1 LSDQAA
7 AFLRAFQSVMEL
19 ISRSFAAE
27 INDGKANIERD
38 KIEMENSLLFNDNWS
53 FLKAELGAEL
63 SDIQA
68 RMEEFQPVD
77 LPHDWLIYDPHNLYE
92 NSTGWYQK
100 RILVCYTK
108 EHALEEDLRESVSEG
123 VLRCAPDQRV
133 ILRFD
138 GVYMDSTLYVN
149 GRKAG
154 DWKYGYSAFAHDI
167 TEYLRQGENIL
178 LMQARHQSPNSR
190 WYSGAGI
197 YRNVW
202 LKICPAVY
210 LPLDG
215 TYVHTAWQPDIGA
228 LPQESDG
235 KETELDG
242 DSRETERAAGR
253 YLLEIETECAGAVG
267 ESTRCRYSLW
277 KKGARVRDLGWGS
290 RFVREDGQECFAL
303 KAILEGLEEWDLE
316 HPVCYCLRVE
326 LYDAALRPA
335 EGSSSAPQ
343 DAAWQDT
350 TWRDTAGQNAAW
362 QDTAIPCSAQVLTRL
377 GGEVRPGGALMDS
390 QEITVGLRRMEF
402 TTDRGFFLN
411 GRYVKVHGVCEHHDL
426 GCLGAAF
433 HKEAMRRKF
442 SILKEMG
449 VNALRTSHNMPAQE
463 VMELADE
470 MGILVLSEAFD
481 MWERRKTAYDYGRFF
496 REWAQRDVRSW
507 IRRDRNHPSLLLWS
521 IGNEI
526 YDTHADA
533 HGQEITRRL
542 VDYVRAHDPRGN
554 ARITIGSNY
563 MPWEGAQN
571 CADIVK
577 VAGYNYGEKYYEE
590 HHRKHPDWIIYG
602 SETASVVQSRGVYRF
617 PLRQSVLADE
627 DEQCSAL
634 GNSSTSW
641 GARSVEACIADD
653 RDADFTFGQFL
664 WTGFDYIGEPTPYH
678 TKNSYF
684 GNVDTAGF
692 PKDAYYLFQAQWTSA
707 AERPMAHLYPYWDWN
722 PGQLIDVRACTN
734 GESVELYVNGRS
746 QGRQSIDHARGRQLQ
761 GDWQV
766 PYEPGEITA
775 VAYDGEGREI
785 ARESRHSFGE
795 AKRLVLQADKTQL
808 AGDGEDMCFVT
819 ISAVDENGYPV
830 ENAMNYVRLSL
841 EGQGRLLGMDNGDST
856 DYDPYK
862 GCVRKLFNGKLL
874 AVVASRPVPADGE
887 RTEAAADAAAGP
899 LVGSV
904 RITVEGQGVESAVLE
919 ILVKPVGLRPG
930 SCASEDVS
938 RRADKPPRSADK
950 SLQPGQALPDRIP
963 VRKVEL
969 LTPEGSVLDA
979 NRRSITIAARICPAD
994 ATDRALSWK
1003 VVNQNGIS
1011 ISYAKVEA
1019 LDACRARITAMG
1031 DGAFYV
1037 RCQSGQNP
1045 VRIISQLELTAQ
1057 GLGQAFLNPYTFIS
1071 AGLFSETI
1079 GEVTNGNE
1087 KGIATARDGVSGVVY
1102 RDLDFGEYGSDEITV
1117 PVFALSD
1124 ALYEIEIWQGAPGAE
1139 GSRLLLNAP
1148 YQKPSRWNVY
1158 QEETWKLPCRL
1169 KGLTTIAFRLQNSK
1183 VHIKG
1188 FSFTYYEKAY
1198 GRLYG
1203 AECSRVY
1210 GDSFRVES
1218 RAITGIGNNVTVIYE
1233 NMDFGETGAGQV
1245 TLWGR
1250 SPLPGNTIHIHFTR
1264 PGGEVEARVLEVP
1277 GTAEYVPQVFPIEPL
1292 TGLGTLELIFLP
1304 GSNFDLE
1311 SLQFGS

>member
-1 LSDQAA
+1 
-7 AFLRAFQSVMEL
+7 
-19 ISRSFAAE
+19 
-27 INDGKANIERD
+27 
-38 KIEMENSLLFNDNWS
+38 MENRILFNDNWS
-53 FLKAELGAEL
+53 FLKTELGTEL
-63 SDIQA
+63 SDIQT
-68 RMEEFQPVD
+68 RKGDFRPVD
-77 LPHDWLIYDPHNLYE
+77 LPHDWLIYDTHNLYE
-92 NSTGWYQK
+92 NSTGWYRK
-100 RILVCYTK
+100 CIWVNDGK
-108 EHALEEDLRESVSEG
+108 NAAPEAGSRENAG
-123 VLRCAPDQRV
+123 VGTLYCAPDQRF

-138 GVYMDSTLYVN
+138 GVYMDSTFYVN
-149 GRKAG
+149 GQKVG
-154 DWKYGYSAFAHDI
+154 DWKYGYSAFDHDI
-167 TEYLRQGENIL
+167 TEYLRQGENEL
-178 LMQARHQSPNSR
+178 LMQVRHQSPNSR

-197 YRNVW
+197 YRSVW
-202 LKICPAVY
+202 LQICPAVY

-215 TYVHTAWQPDIGA
+215 TYVHTSW
-228 LPQESDG
+228 QES
-235 KETELDG
+235 
-242 DSRETERAAGR
+242 R
-253 YLLEIETECAGAVG
+253 YQMEIETECAGKVG
-267 ESTRCRYSLW
+267 GSTRCRYSLW
-277 KKGARVRDLGWGS
+277 QNGVQIRDLGWGE
-290 RFVREDGQECFAL
+290 RFTREDGQPCFAL
-303 KAILEGLEEWDLE
+303 RAVLQGLEEWDLD
-316 HPVCYCLRVE
+316 HPACYRLRVE
-326 LYDAALRPA
+326 LYDGAVDLTERASAARRALA
-335 EGSSSAPQ
+335 EAAVSASGQ
-343 DAAWQDT
+343 SLQEGEERSDT
-350 TWRDTAGQNAAW
+350 
-362 QDTAIPCSAQVLTRL
+362 
-377 GGEVRPGGALMDS
+377 ALMDS

-442 SILKEMG
+442 RILKEMG
-449 VNALRTSHNMPAQE
+449 VNALRTSHNMPARE

-481 MWERRKTAYDYGRFF
+481 MWERCKTPYDYGRFF
-496 REWAQRDVRSW
+496 KEWAQRDVRSW
-507 IRRDRNHPSLLLWS
+507 IRRDRNHPSLFLWS

-542 VDYVRAHDPRGN
+542 VDYVYAHDPRGN
-554 ARITIGSNY
+554 ALITIGSNF

-577 VAGYNYGEKYYEE
+577 VAGYNYGEKYYGE
-590 HHRKHPDWIIYG
+590 HHLKHPDWIIYG

-684 GNVDTAGF
+684 GYIDTAGF

-707 AERPMAHLYPYWDWN
+707 AERPMVHLYPYWDWN

-746 QGRQSIDHARGRQLQ
+746 QGRQFIDHAHGRQLQ

-766 PYEPGEITA
+766 HYEPGEITA

-795 AKRLVLQADKTQL
+795 AKRLVLQADRTQL

-819 ISAVDENGYPV
+819 VSAVDEEGYPV

-874 AVVASRPVPADGE
+874 AVVASKPSISSSAGNAKDI
-887 RTEAAADAAAGP
+887 AAGSP
-899 LVGSV
+899 PAGSV
-904 RITVEGQGVESAVLE
+904 RITVEGQGVESAGLE
-919 ILVKPVGLRPG
+919 IAVKPAGLRPG

-938 RRADKPPRSADK
+938 RRADSVDESAEGIA
-950 SLQPGQALPDRIP
+950 GQTGGMDARIGCGSMLPDTIP

-969 LTPEGSVLDA
+969 LTPEGNVLDEQ
-979 NRRSITIAARICPAD
+979 RRSVIIEARICPEN
-994 ATDRALSWK
+994 ATDRELGWK
-1003 VVNQNGIS
+1003 VVNQNGIPV
-1011 ISYAKVEA
+1011 SYAGVEA
-1019 LDACRARITAMG
+1019 LDACHARITAMG

-1037 RCQSGQNP
+1037 RCQSGRNP
-1045 VRIISQLELTAQ
+1045 VRIISQLEFTAR
-1057 GLGQAFLNPYTFIS
+1057 GLGQAFLSPYTFIS
-1071 AGLFSETI
+1071 AGLFSEAI

-1124 ALYEIEIWQGAPGAE
+1124 ALHEIEIWQGVPEAE

-1158 QEETWKLPCRL
+1158 QEETWKLPYRL

-1188 FSFTYYEKAY
+1188 FSFTYYEKSY
-1198 GRLYG
+1198 GKLYG

-1218 RAITGIGNNVTVIYE
+1218 QAVTGIGNNVTIIYE

-1250 SPLPGNTIHIHFTR
+1250 SPLPGNTVHIHFTR
-1264 PGGEVEARVLEVP
+1264 PDGSLETRVLEVP
-1277 GTAEYVPQVFPIEPL
+1277 GTTEYAPQTFPIEPL
-1292 TGLGTLELIFLP
+1292 TGRGTLELIFLP

-1311 SLQFGS
+1311 ALQFAN

>member
-1 LSDQAA
+1 
-7 AFLRAFQSVMEL
+7 M
-19 ISRSFAAE
+19 I
-27 INDGKANIERD
+27 
-38 KIEMENSLLFNDNWS
+38 LFNSNWS
-53 FLKAELGAEL
+53 FLKTRLGTEL
-63 SDIQA
+63 SDIQT
-68 RMEEFQPVD
+68 RIREFQPID
-77 LPHDWLIYDPHNLYE
+77 LPHDWLIYNTRNLYE
-92 NSTGWYQK
+92 NSTGWYRK
-100 RILVCYTK
+100 EIFVCGGENT
-108 EHALEEDLRESVSEG
+108 VSTCDTSLHNVG
-123 VLRCAPDQRV
+123 GQRV

-149 GRKAG
+149 RQKVG

-167 TEYLRQGENIL
+167 TEYLRPGENEL
-178 LMQARHQSPNSR
+178 LMQVRHQSPNSR

-215 TYVHTAWQPDIGA
+215 TYVHTTWKQNEDRCLPGA
-228 LPQESDG
+228 ASGKAGQEGDCSDEG
-235 KETELDG
+235 
-242 DSRETERAAGR
+242 S
-253 YLLEIETECAGAVG
+253 YLMEIETECAGAVG
-267 ESTRCRYSLW
+267 ESIQCHYSLW
-277 KKGARVRDLGWGS
+277 QNGVCVRNLGWGQ
-290 RFVREDGQECFAL
+290 RFTREDGQICFAL
-303 KAILEGLEEWDLE
+303 RVMPAGLEEWDLE
-316 HPVCYCLRVE
+316 HPICYRLRVS
-326 LYDAALRPA
+326 LYDENIKMPETAVRTGKNSLLAEITAA
-335 EGSSSAPQ
+335 SA
-343 DAAWQDT
+343 AT
-350 TWRDTAGQNAAW
+350 ERDDLAGR
-362 QDTAIPCSAQVLTRL
+362 DV
-377 GGEVRPGGALMDS
+377 ALLDS

-402 TTDRGFFLN
+402 TADRGFFLN

-442 SILKEMG
+442 RILKEMG

-481 MWERRKTAYDYGRFF
+481 MWERCKTPYDYGRFF
-496 REWAQRDVRSW
+496 KEWAQRDVRSW
-507 IRRDRNHPSLLLWS
+507 IRRDRNHPCLLLWS

-533 HGQEITRRL
+533 HGEEITRRL
-542 VDYVRAHDPRGN
+542 VYYVRAHDPRGN
-554 ARITIGSNY
+554 ARITIGSNF
-563 MPWEGAQN
+563 MPWEGARN

-577 VAGYNYGEKYYEE
+577 VAGYNYGEKYYKE
-590 HHRKHPDWIIYG
+590 HHLMHPDWIIYG

-617 PLRQSVLADE
+617 PLGQSVLADE

-653 RDADFTFGQFL
+653 RDAEFTFGQFL

-684 GNVDTAGF
+684 GYIDTAGF
-692 PKDAYYLFQAQWTSA
+692 PKDAYYLFQAQWRPA
-707 AERPMAHLYPYWDWN
+707 AEYPMVHLYPHWDWN

-746 QGRQSIDHARGRQLQ
+746 QGRQYIDHARGRRLQ

-785 ARESRHSFGE
+785 ARQSRHSFGD
-795 AKRLVLQADKTQL
+795 AGQLVLEADRERL
-808 AGDGEDMCFVT
+808 SGDGEDLCFVT
-819 ISAVDENGYPV
+819 VSAVDEHGYPV

-874 AVVASRPVPADGE
+874 AVVASRPVLADGDTATDE
-887 RTEAAADAAAGP
+887 AAGP
-899 LVGSV
+899 LAGSV
-904 RITVEGQGVESAVLE
+904 RITVEGRGVKAAS
-919 ILVKPVGLRPG
+919 LVIPVDPAGLRPG
-930 SCASEDVS
+930 ACASEDV
-938 RRADKPPRSADK
+938 RQRADGLSEPVEDRNVREAERQAPGDM
-950 SLQPGQALPDRIP
+950 SLTARGPALPDTIP

-969 LTPEGSVLDA
+969 LTPEGNILNA
-979 NRRSITIAARICPAD
+979 ERRSIIIEARICPKD
-994 ATDRALSWK
+994 ATDRALNWK
-1003 VVNQNGIS
+1003 AVNQNGIP
-1011 ISYAKVEA
+1011 ISYARVET
-1019 LDACRARITAMG
+1019 LDACHARITAMG
-1031 DGAFYV
+1031 DGNFYV
-1037 RCQSGQNP
+1037 RCQSGQSP
-1045 VRIISQLELTAQ
+1045 VKIISQLELTAQ
-1057 GLGQAFLNPYTFIS
+1057 GLGQAFLSPYTFIS
-1071 AGLFSETI
+1071 AGLFSDTI

-1087 KGIATARDGVSGVVY
+1087 KGIATARDGISGAVY
-1102 RDLDFGEYGSDEITV
+1102 RDLDFGDYGSDEITV

-1124 ALYEIEIWQGAPGAE
+1124 ARHEIEIWQGVPEAE

-1169 KGLTTIAFRLQNSK
+1169 KGLVTVAFRLRNSK

-1198 GRLYG
+1198 SKLWG

-1210 GDSFRVES
+1210 GDSFQVES
-1218 RAITGIGNNVTVIYE
+1218 RAVTGIGNNVTIIYE
-1233 NMDFGETGAGQV
+1233 NMDFGERGAGQV

-1264 PGGEVEARVLEVP
+1264 VEGAVETRVLEVP
-1277 GTAEYVPQVFPIEPL
+1277 GTAEYAPQTFPVEAL

-1304 GSNFDLE
+1304 GSNYDLE
-1311 SLQFGS
+1311 ALQFVRRN

>member
-1 LSDQAA
+1 
-7 AFLRAFQSVMEL
+7 
-19 ISRSFAAE
+19 
-27 INDGKANIERD
+27 
-38 KIEMENSLLFNDNWS
+38 MENRILFNDNWS
-53 FLKAELGAEL
+53 FLKTELGTEL
-63 SDIQA
+63 SDIQV
-68 RMEEFQPVD
+68 RRGEFQPVD
-77 LPHDWLIYDPHNLYE
+77 LPHDWLIYDTRNLYE
-92 NSTGWYQK
+92 NSTGWYRKCISVCRREKAVPQK
-100 RILVCYTK
+100 
-108 EHALEEDLRESVSEG
+108 DLRESIG
-123 VLRCAPDQRV
+123 AGMLRCAPDQRI

-149 GRKAG
+149 GQKVG
-154 DWKYGYSAFAHDI
+154 DWKYGYSAFDHDI
-167 TEYLRQGENIL
+167 TEYLQQGENEL
-178 LMQARHQSPNSR
+178 LMQVRHQSPNSR

-202 LKICPAVY
+202 LQVCPAVY

-215 TYVHTAWQPDIGA
+215 TYVHTSWQQKAGGCAGNPACHKTEEPGFRDMDCHIG
-228 LPQESDG
+228 E
-235 KETELDG
+235 KEG
-242 DSRETERAAGR
+242 C
-253 YLLEIETECAGAVG
+253 YQMEIETEYAGTVG
-267 ESTRCRYSLW
+267 ESTRCHYSLW
-277 KKGARVRDLGWGS
+277 QNGARVRDLGWGR
-290 RFVREDGQECFAL
+290 RFIREDGQHCFAL
-303 KAILEGLEEWDLE
+303 QVMLENLEEWNLDQ
-316 HPVCYCLRVE
+316 PTCYRLRVE
-326 LYDAALRPA
+326 LYDAGA
-335 EGSSSAPQ
+335 AP
-343 DAAWQDT
+343 
-350 TWRDTAGQNAAW
+350 
-362 QDTAIPCSAQVLTRL
+362 I
-377 GGEVRPGGALMDS
+377 DS
-390 QEITVGLRRMEF
+390 REITVGLRRMEF

-442 SILKEMG
+442 RILKEMG

-481 MWERRKTAYDYGRFF
+481 MWERCKTPYDYGRFF
-496 REWAQRDVRSW
+496 KEWAQRDVYSW
-507 IRRDRNHPSLLLWS
+507 IRRDRNHPSLFLWS

-542 VDYVRAHDPRGN
+542 VDYVRAHDPKGN
-554 ARITIGSNY
+554 ALITIGSNF

-590 HHRKHPDWIIYG
+590 HHLKHPDWIIYG

-684 GNVDTAGF
+684 GYIDTAGF
-692 PKDAYYLFQAQWTSA
+692 PKDAYYLFQAQWRPA
-707 AERPMAHLYPYWDWN
+707 AEHPMVHLYPYWDWN

-746 QGRQSIDHARGRQLQ
+746 QGRQFIDHARGRQLQ

-766 PYEPGEITA
+766 HYEPGEITA

-795 AKRLVLQADKTQL
+795 AIRLVLQADKMQL
-808 AGDGEDMCFVT
+808 SGDGEDMCFVT
-819 ISAVDENGYPV
+819 VSAVDEDGYPV

-874 AVVASRPVPADGE
+874 AVVASKPFPADS
-887 RTEAAADAAAGP
+887 EAAKASAERFEARAEDIAVGSP
-899 LVGSV
+899 IVGSV
-904 RITVEGQGVESAVLE
+904 RIMVESLGVEPASLE
-919 ILVKPVGLRPG
+919 IGVKPAGLRPG

-938 RRADKPPRSADK
+938 RRADDAAQFAEGKTG
-950 SLQPGQALPDRIP
+950 QPGNPAGAEGKTGQPGNSAGAEGKTGQPGDPAGEEGKTGQPGNMTAAAGISLGAGGMDARIGYGSVLPDTIP

-979 NRRSITIAARICPAD
+979 RRRSITIEAGICPKNAS
-994 ATDRALSWK
+994 DRELNWK
-1003 VVNQNGIS
+1003 VVNQNGIP
-1011 ISYAKVEA
+1011 ISYAKVEV
-1019 LDACRARITAMG
+1019 LDECHAKITAMG

-1037 RCQSGQNP
+1037 RCQSGRSP
-1045 VRIISQLELTAQ
+1045 VRIISQLELTAR

-1071 AGLFSETI
+1071 AGLFSETL

-1087 KGIATARDGVSGVVY
+1087 KGIATARDGVSGVIY
-1102 RDLDFGEYGSDEITV
+1102 RDLDFGEYGSDQITV

-1124 ALYEIEIWQGAPGAE
+1124 ALHEIEIWQGVPEAE

-1169 KGLTTIAFRLQNSK
+1169 KGLTTIAFRLKNSK

-1198 GRLYG
+1198 GKLYG

-1218 RAITGIGNNVTVIYE
+1218 RAVTGIGNNVTIIYE

-1250 SPLPGNTIHIHFTR
+1250 SPLPGNTVHIHFTR
-1264 PGGEVEARVLEVP
+1264 PDGAVEVRVLEVP
-1277 GTAEYVPQVFPIEPL
+1277 GTHEYVPQVFPIEPL

-1311 SLQFGS
+1311 ALQFAN

>member
-1 LSDQAA
+1 
-7 AFLRAFQSVMEL
+7 
-19 ISRSFAAE
+19 
-27 INDGKANIERD
+27 
-38 KIEMENSLLFNDNWS
+38 MENRILFNDNWS
-53 FLKAELGAEL
+53 FLKTELGTEL
-63 SDIQA
+63 SHIQV
-68 RMEEFQPVD
+68 RTGEFQPVD
-77 LPHDWLIYDPHNLYE
+77 LPHDWLIYDTRNLYE
-92 NSTGWYQK
+92 NSTGWYRKCISVCPREKAVSQK
-100 RILVCYTK
+100 G
-108 EHALEEDLRESVSEG
+108 LRESIG
-123 VLRCAPDQRV
+123 AGMLYCAPDQRI

-138 GVYMDSTLYVN
+138 GVYMDSTFYVN
-149 GRKAG
+149 GQKVG
-154 DWKYGYSAFAHDI
+154 DWKYGYSAFDHDI
-167 TEYLRQGENIL
+167 TEYLQQGENEL
-178 LMQARHQSPNSR
+178 LMQVRHQSPNSR

-202 LKICPAVY
+202 LQVCPAVY

-215 TYVHTAWQPDIGA
+215 TYVHTSWQQSGNGCPGKPDSH
-228 LPQESDG
+228 L
-235 KETELDG
+235 KEG
-242 DSRETERAAGR
+242 C
-253 YLLEIETECAGAVG
+253 YQMEIETECAGTGG
-267 ESTRCRYSLW
+267 ESTRCHYSLW
-277 KKGARVRDLGWGS
+277 QNGTRVRDLGWGR
-290 RFVREDGQECFAL
+290 RFIQEDGQHCFAL
-303 KAILEGLEEWDLE
+303 QVMLENLEEWNLD
-316 HPVCYCLRVE
+316 HPTCYRLRVE
-326 LYDAALRPA
+326 LYDTGA
-335 EGSSSAPQ
+335 EP
-343 DAAWQDT
+343 
-350 TWRDTAGQNAAW
+350 
-362 QDTAIPCSAQVLTRL
+362 I
-377 GGEVRPGGALMDS
+377 DS

-442 SILKEMG
+442 RILKEMG

-481 MWERRKTAYDYGRFF
+481 MWERCKTPYDYGRFF
-496 REWAQRDVRSW
+496 KEWAQRDVCSW
-507 IRRDRNHPSLLLWS
+507 IRRDRNHPSLFLWS

-542 VDYVRAHDPRGN
+542 VDYVRTHDPKGN
-554 ARITIGSNY
+554 ALITIGSNF

-590 HHRKHPDWIIYG
+590 HHLKHPDWIIYG

-684 GNVDTAGF
+684 GYIDTAGF
-692 PKDAYYLFQAQWTSA
+692 PKDAYYLFQAQWRPA
-707 AERPMAHLYPYWDWN
+707 AEHPMVHLYPYWDWN

-746 QGRQSIDHARGRQLQ
+746 QGRQFIDHAQGRQLQ

-766 PYEPGEITA
+766 HYEPGEITA

-795 AKRLVLQADKTQL
+795 AKKLVLQADKMQL
-808 AGDGEDMCFVT
+808 SGDGEDMCFVT
-819 ISAVDENGYPV
+819 VSAVDEDGYPV

-874 AVVASRPVPADGE
+874 AVVASKPFPADS
-887 RTEAAADAAAGP
+887 EAAKASAEQFEARAEDIAAGSP
-899 LVGSV
+899 IVGSV
-904 RITVEGQGVESAVLE
+904 RITVESLGVEPASLE
-919 ILVKPVGLRPG
+919 IAVKPAGLRPG

-938 RRADKPPRSADK
+938 RRADHVAQSAEDMIR
-950 SLQPGQALPDRIP
+950 QTGNPAGAEGMAGQTGNPAGAEAMTGQTGNPAGAGDMAGQTGNPAGAEDMAGQIGDMTAAARGARGTGGMDARIGCGSVLPDTIP

-979 NRRSITIAARICPAD
+979 QRRSITIEARICPKD
-994 ATDRALSWK
+994 AADRALNWK
-1003 VVNQNGIS
+1003 VVNQNGIP
-1011 ISYAKVEA
+1011 ISYAKVEV
-1019 LDACRARITAMG
+1019 LDECHARITAMG

-1037 RCQSGQNP
+1037 RCQSGHSP

-1071 AGLFSETI
+1071 AGLFSETL

-1087 KGIATARDGVSGVVY
+1087 KGIATARDGVSGVIY
-1102 RDLDFGEYGSDEITV
+1102 RDLDFGEYGSDQITV

-1124 ALYEIEIWQGAPGAE
+1124 ALHEIEIWQGVPEAE

-1198 GRLYG
+1198 GKLYG

-1218 RAITGIGNNVTVIYE
+1218 QAVTGIGNNVTIIYE

-1250 SPLPGNTIHIHFTR
+1250 SPLPGNTVHIHFTR
-1264 PGGEVEARVLEVP
+1264 PDGAVEARVLEVP
-1277 GTAEYVPQVFPIEPL
+1277 GTQEYVPQVFPIEPL

-1311 SLQFGS
+1311 ALQFAN